1 MNHETL
7 AQTDTSA
14 VEAVASP
21 RYRLTAALAATT
33 GLIVLMLASYVV
45 PNPLG
50 VGTHTQ
56 LGLSACGFYQWTG
69 YPCITCG
76 MTTAFA
82 HVVRGQFIEAFTV
95 QPAGALGALAC
106 MAVVIVGVYVCV
118 TSQRVDGIINRLA
131 NRFTLLVIGAVVLG
145 AWGWL
150 CLLKFIGIQ

>member
-7 AQTDTSA
+7 VQI
-14 VEAVASP
+14 EAPATPEVASS
-21 RYRLTAALAATT
+21 RYRLVAALVAAA
-33 GLIVLMLASYVV
+33 GMFVLLLASFVV

-56 LGLSACGFYQWTG
+56 LGMPACGFYQWTG

-82 HVVRGQFIEAFTV
+82 HVVRGNFIEAFTV
-95 QPAGALGALAC
+95 QPAGALGALGC
-106 MAVVIVGVYVCV
+106 IAVVIVGVYVSV
-118 TSQRVDGIINRLA
+118 TGRRIDGIINRLI
-131 NRFTLLVIGAVVLG
+131 NQFTLLIIGAVVLG

-150 CLLKFIGIQ
+150 CLLIFLGV

>member
-7 AQTDTSA
+7 VQTETPAATAAASPQYRLA
-14 VEAVASP
+14 AAVAA
-21 RYRLTAALAATT
+21 TA
-33 GLIVLMLASYVV
+33 GLIVLLLASYVA

-56 LGLSACGFYQWTG
+56 LGLRACGFYQWTG
-69 YPCITCG
+69 YPCFTCG

-82 HVVRGQFIEAFTV
+82 HMVRGHFIAAFTV

-106 MAVVIVGVYVCV
+106 IAVVIVGVYVSV
-118 TSQRVDGIINRLA
+118 TARRIDGIVNRLA
-131 NRFTLLVIGAVVLG
+131 NKFTLLVIGAVVLG

-150 CLLKFIGIQ
+150 CLLKFLGVQ